1 MMQAMPRLLALAAII
16 LSFGTVVAYGILVQR
31 FIPLRPLW
39 YLGALTLSVV
49 VALVA
54 VRRSRR
60 WLPITA
66 LVVSVL
72 VLGFGAYVNFVV
84 ARVPGGP
91 IAVSVGQPAPDFT
104 LPDSAGR
111 PVRLADY
118 RGKKPVVLIFYR
130 GYW

>member
-1 MMQAMPRLLALAAII
+1 MMQAMPRILALAAIV
-16 LSFGTVVAYGILVQR
+16 LSFGTIVAYGVLLQR

-39 YLGALTLSVV
+39 YLGALALAVV
-49 VALVA
+49 VALMA

-72 VLGFGAYVNFVV
+72 GLGFGAYFNFVL

-111 PVRLADY
+111 SVRLADY